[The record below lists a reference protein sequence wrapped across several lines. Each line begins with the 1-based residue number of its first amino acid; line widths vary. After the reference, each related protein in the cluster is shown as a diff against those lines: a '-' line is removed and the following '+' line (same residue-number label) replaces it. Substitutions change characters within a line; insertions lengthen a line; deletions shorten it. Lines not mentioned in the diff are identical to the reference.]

1 LLNTVIVGGG
11 LCGLSLANNLYK
23 AGHSFALFEARE
35 RLGGRILSKPSK
47 ISGLTVDLGPT
58 WFWPDVQPNML
69 ALVES
74 LHLTHFPQH
83 DTGAVLYLTDPNQ
96 AADKQNIGVHG
107 GAHRMTNGMAAI
119 VTALEQELPKDSI
132 HLGHELIDVED
143 KGEYVCLKFSHN
155 DTVFTIEAKH
165 VVLAMP
171 PRMIAEHV
179 NFTPALN
186 PSLLQAMHVTQT
198 WMADQ
203 AKVVMG
209 YSKSFWRQ
217 DGNSGNAF
225 VSHPQAVLSEVFD
238 ACDATGRH
246 GALGGL
252 SAMPAALRES
262 HRQGMPM
269 LLESQLV
276 QLFGIEAHNGELHY
290 QDWTKEI
297 YTCATLDQVSPK
309 SHPIYGNRHLRD
321 AYWNGKLLLGGAETA
336 MHAGGYLEGALEAA
350 TRLSRMLST
359 NDLTLNA
366 DNNASLTHFGSWLSN
381 QRSQVLAR
389 YRSHLNRN
397 MSMQL
402 KEQLTQRA
410 VLDTVTQIYS
420 DALEKLNTL
429 VLNTRDVPVDKG
441 RSALTPLVLAHFN
454 GINRDLVET
463 AWEFNRSSCAISN
476 FPDENE
482 PAEEYKEAI
491 QLDLLVAWREFAL
504 SVNDTLL
511 TR

>member
-1 LLNTVIVGGG
+1 
-11 LCGLSLANNLYK
+11 
-23 AGHSFALFEARE
+23 
-35 RLGGRILSKPSK
+35 
-47 ISGLTVDLGPT
+47 
-58 WFWPDVQPNML
+58 
-69 ALVES
+69 
-74 LHLTHFPQH
+74 
-83 DTGAVLYLTDPNQ
+83 
-96 AADKQNIGVHG
+96 
-107 GAHRMTNGMAAI
+107 
-119 VTALEQELPKDSI
+119 
-132 HLGHELIDVED
+132 
-143 KGEYVCLKFSHN
+143 
-155 DTVFTIEAKH
+155 
-165 VVLAMP
+165 
-171 PRMIAEHV
+171 
-179 NFTPALN
+179 
-186 PSLLQAMHVTQT
+186 
-198 WMADQ
+198 
-203 AKVVMG
+203 
-209 YSKSFWRQ
+209 
-217 DGNSGNAF
+217 
-225 VSHPQAVLSEVFD
+225 
-238 ACDATGRH
+238 
-246 GALGGL
+246 
-252 SAMPAALRES
+252 
-262 HRQGMPM
+262 
-269 LLESQLV
+269 
-276 QLFGIEAHNGELHY
+276 
-290 QDWTKEI
+290 
-297 YTCATLDQVSPK
+297 
-309 SHPIYGNRHLRD
+309 
-321 AYWNGKLLLGGAETA
+321 LLLGGAETA